1 MTPKPAFENPGG
13 MWMPTQMAAH
23 AQSLKDAGL
32 ELDPAVLSDPT
43 SFPMGAIVS
52 LGGCSASFVSNEGL
66 IVTNHHC
73 VGRYLQSNSTPEN
86 NLIENGFLA
95 AARTDEK
102 SGGPRARVYVTQAFT
117 DVTDKVLGGLDD
129 NASGEE
135 RYKAIAERRKQLI
148 NACEQDRPDTR
159 CLVSSFFE
167 GAQFFQIEQLK
178 IRDVRL
184 VYAPHPGIGVYGGE
198 IDNWRWP
205 RHTGDFAFLRAYV
218 GKDGKPADFAEDN
231 IPYTPPH
238 HLKVASEKV
247 QQGDFVM
254 VAGYPGRTTR
264 LKTAGEVREAA
275 DWYYNYRIKMF
286 EEYIAVLEKLSAEDP
301 ELKIKASGRL
311 RGLNNYYTNYKGMR
325 DGLNQGGLAA
335 EKEKL
340 EAELQ
345 AWIDGDEA
353 RKARYG
359 DVLKKIADLNATRK
373 QTRET
378 DTAFDEVVG
387 GSTLLGIALDLLTW
401 ADERGKPDAERKRGY
416 QDKDV
421 ADDEVSYRSMQKT
434 YDPRLDRATFK
445 LFLTRA
451 AQLPEDKRPSV
462 LTAIV
467 GKTVDEA
474 AIDRALDKLYKKT
487 KLGDPEVR
495 VKLLKSAS
503 TKKLAKNSDP
513 FIKLALTIKADV
525 DAVQARDEA
534 FAGAMAALRPTYVAA
549 LREFSGGNLAPDAN
563 STLRITY
570 GTVRGYTS
578 PGKTEPY
585 KPFTT
590 VSEVVQKHT
599 GEDPFNAPA
608 SLLEVANAKNWGP
621 YAHPDRGEVTV
632 NFLADLDITGGN
644 SGSATL
650 NARGE
655 LTGLVFDGNYESI
668 ASDWVFT
675 PAITRSIHVDIRYAL
690 WIMDA
695 VDKADHLLKE
705 MGVEPAID

>member
-1 MTPKPAFENPGG
+1 
-13 MWMPTQMAAH
+13 MWMPTQIAAH
-23 AQSLKDAGL
+23 AQSLKDAGF
-32 ELDPAVLSDPT
+32 ELDPSVLTDPT
-43 SFPMGAIVS
+43 SFPLGAIVS
-52 LGGCSASFVSNEGL
+52 LGGCSASFVSSEGL

-73 VGRYLQSNSTPEN
+73 VGRYLQNNSTPED

-95 AARTDEK
+95 KTRAEEK
-102 SGGPRARVYVTQAFT
+102 SGGPRARVFVTQAFT
-117 DVTDKVLGGLDD
+117 DVTDKILGGLDKVTD
-129 NASGEE
+129 DKE
-135 RYKAIAERRKQLI
+135 RYKTIAERRKQLI
-148 NACEQDRPDTR
+148 NTCEQGRPDTR

-167 GAQFFQIEQLK
+167 GAQFFQIEQLE

-205 RHTGDFAFLRAYV
+205 RHTGDFSFLRAYV
-218 GKDGKPADFAEDN
+218 GKDGKPADYSADN
-231 IPYTPPH
+231 VPYTPPH
-238 HLKVASEKV
+238 HLKVASEKTKE
-247 QQGDFVM
+247 GDFVM

-275 DWYYNYRIKMF
+275 DWYYNYRIAMF
-286 EEYIAVLEKLSAEDP
+286 EEYIAVLEKLSAEDE
-301 ELKIKASGRL
+301 ELKIKAAGRL
-311 RGLNNYYTNYKGMR
+311 RGLSNYFTNYKGMR

-340 EAELQ
+340 EADLQ
-345 AWIDGDEA
+345 AWIAADEA

-359 DVLKKIADLNATRK
+359 DVLSKIAALNETRK

-378 DTAFDEVVG
+378 DTAFSEVLR
-387 GSTLLGIALDLLTW
+387 GSTLLGVALDMLTW
-401 ADERGKPDAERKRGY
+401 ADEREKPDAERKRGY

-421 ADDEVSYRSMQKT
+421 ADDEVAYRAMQKT
-434 YDPRLDRATFK
+434 YDPRLDRAVFK

-451 AQLPEDKRPSV
+451 ARLPEDKRPSI

-467 GKTVDEA
+467 GKNVDEA
-474 AIDRALDKLYKKT
+474 AIDKALDKLYKKT

-495 VKLLKSAS
+495 VKLLKTAN
-503 TKKLAKNSDP
+503 KKTLAKSRDP
-513 FIKLALTIKADV
+513 FIKLALAIKADV
-525 DAVQARDEA
+525 DARNEREEA
-534 FAGAMAALRPTYVAA
+534 FVGAMASLRPTYIAA
-549 LREFSGGNLAPDAN
+549 LREFTGGNLAPDAN

-578 PGKTEPY
+578 PGKSEPY
-585 KPFTT
+585 TPFTT
-590 VSEVVQKHT
+590 VSEVVAKHT
-599 GEDPFNAPA
+599 GEDPFNAPKA
-608 SLLEVANAKNWGP
+608 LLDVANAKNWGP
-621 YAHPDRGEVTV
+621 YAHPDKGEVTV

-695 VDKADHLLKE
+695 VDKADHLLSE